1 MGMKNE
7 VVMILVFLVLGLVFL
22 SASNS
27 IVNKLLIGNVGL
39 RGTCHDTD
47 SGVDLYNKGTVSGIA
62 ANGVSYERTDYCVS
76 AYQLKEY
83 SCDPSSS
90 TKFKIGSDAMGY
102 TAGGLI
108 TCEKGCSNGAC
119 IR

>member
-1 MGMKNE
+1 MKIKNE

-27 IVNKLLIGNVGL
+27 IVNKLLIGNFN

-47 SGVDLYNKGTVSGIA
+47 GGVPGNEFVKGTVSGVSD
-62 ANGVSYERTDYCVS
+62 NGATFERTDYCID

-83 SCDPSSS
+83 TCDLTTSSN
-90 TKFKIGSDAMGY
+90 FKTGSDSVNGNGNSIY
-102 TAGGLI
+102 CT
-108 TCEKGCSNGAC
+108 KGCKNGAC

>member
-27 IVNKLLIGNVGL
+27 IVNHLLIGNFN

-47 SGVDLYNKGTVSGIA
+47 GGIPGNEFVKGTVSGIED
-62 ANGVSYERTDYCVS
+62 NGMPFERTDYCVD

-83 SCDPSSS
+83 SCDLTTS
-90 TKFKIGSDAMGY
+90 TNFRTGSDSVNGNGDTIY
-102 TAGGLI
+102 CTN
-108 TCEKGCSNGAC
+108 GCKDGAC
-119 IR
+119 KR